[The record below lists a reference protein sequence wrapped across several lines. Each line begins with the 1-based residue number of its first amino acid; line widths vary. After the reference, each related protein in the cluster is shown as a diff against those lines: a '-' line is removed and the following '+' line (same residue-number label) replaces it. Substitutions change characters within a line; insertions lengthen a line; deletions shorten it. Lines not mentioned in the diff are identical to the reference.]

1 MKVCVFG
8 AGAVGGHI
16 AMRSS
21 LGGAETS
28 VVVRGRQLDA
38 IRAQGLR
45 VLTPDQD
52 LHADVAA
59 SDNPGDLGPQDV
71 VIVTVKAPALGSVA
85 ESIGPLLGP
94 DTAVLFAMNGIPW
107 WHFHE
112 AGGDFDGNR
121 LPTID
126 PGGALWEAVGPDRAL
141 GGVVFSACTLIK
153 PGIVQLAGAKNR
165 LVIGEP
171 DGSESDRA
179 AQIAAVLSA
188 GGLSTE
194 VTQSIRSTIWSK
206 LMNNVA
212 SGLMAILTQCRVD
225 RIAAEAPCEKAMRD
239 MLDETAAVA
248 RGLGCDPKTDLDSVI
263 AFMQQLSHK
272 PSILQDLERGSLMEI
287 EATYGIVLKLAG
299 MVQVETPTLD
309 LMVTL
314 ARLRADAA
322 GLLGDVPHDA
332 A

>member
-16 AMRSS
+16 AVRSA

-28 VVVRGRQLDA
+28 VVVRGKQLDA

-52 LHADVAA
+52 LHAEMAA
-59 SDNPGDLGPQDV
+59 SDDPADLGPQDV

-94 DTAVLFAMNGIPW
+94 ETTVVFAMNGIPW
-107 WHFHE
+107 WYFHQ
-112 AGGDFDGNR
+112 AGGDFDGRR

-126 PGGALWEAVGPDRAL
+126 PGGALWDAVGPDRVL

-153 PGIVQLAGAKNR
+153 PGIVQLAGVKNR

-171 DGSESDRA
+171 GGTESDRA
-179 AQIAAVLSA
+179 AKIAAVLSA
-188 GGLSTE
+188 GGLPAE
-194 VTQSIRSTIWSK
+194 VTQTIRDTVWSK

-212 SGLMAILTQCRVD
+212 SGLMAVLTQCTVD
-225 RIAAEAPCEKAMRD
+225 RIAAEAPCEKAMRA

-248 RGLGCDPKTDLDSVI
+248 RAHGCDPKTEVDSVI
-263 AFMQQLSHK
+263 AFMKQLSHK

-287 EATYGIVLKLAG
+287 EATYGIVLRLAE
-299 MVQVETPTLD
+299 MVLVETPALD
-309 LMVTL
+309 LMVAL

-322 GLLGDVPHDA
+322 GLLGAVPQDA